1 MGATTFHY
9 GTLRVTDRGNFL
21 LSLTIP
27 LSKTA
32 SSNTVP
38 RSFRNDNFPHVIESS
53 TCVLHCS
60 RSHAPPSR
68 FSALLQNFRLGV
80 TYIEANKDLS
90 DQGCFFSL
98 FVNFPWYLINEIVI
112 SIIFYLIRLNKT
124 RIFARCYMYM

>member
-1 MGATTFHY
+1 MLFLPRFLKAREGEKRTDPKEGENSVKNKRLARSVRKEEKKMGATTFHY

-32 SSNTVP
+32 IGNTVP

-68 FSALLQNFRLGV
+68 FSALLQNF
-80 TYIEANKDLS
+80 
-90 DQGCFFSL
+90 
-98 FVNFPWYLINEIVI
+98 
-112 SIIFYLIRLNKT
+112 
-124 RIFARCYMYM
+124 